1 MQKNLFWTKLAKKT
15 LKQKSEHHH
24 QISHIANSLRSK
36 YQVKL
41 KIEKINITTEFFI
54 FISVYFHFH
63 NILRFFDT

>member
-54 FISVYFHFH
+54 F
-63 NILRFFDT
+63 